1 MLRPALLLI
10 AAVLVVRVLYIAL
23 WCPFSLV
30 EDEAHYWDWSR
41 HLDWSYYTKGPGIAV
56 VIGAST
62 RVLGH
67 SEFAVR
73 ACMPLFG
80 AVLMGAAALLA
91 ARAGGR
97 RFSSLTLVDGR
108 RAVYAA
114 GATALIPVFQV
125 MAILATID
133 GPYCACWAVA
143 ALAAQRALMGRSTL
157 SWGVLGLAIGVGFLF
172 KYTILLLV
180 PGLLLFAL
188 TAGASRAVS
197 KRWPLLLGLAVV
209 LALAGMAP
217 VVIWNVQN
225 GWPTVAHLMGH
236 LGCAE
241 PSGKSA
247 PAVVSAPGQG
257 WSPLWTLE
265 FVGTQIGFVGPL
277 LALAVVGVVR
287 ARREVRGSGEGAAAT
302 EYGPAAWFMACC
314 GVPILVVYLVVSLIT
329 EPEGN
334 WPVAAYVTLAP
345 LAGIMAAEGMAE
357 YRVRVLRW
365 RAQPVAERGRE
376 GFFRRKPEML
386 VQVAWHGTL
395 GFGIGAAV
403 LTGVISLLA
412 RFAPH
417 LPEGVGKLVPLG
429 RLTQARDMAE
439 AAEQLRREL
448 AIQTGQEPRIVSQHY
463 GRASQLAFYL
473 RGQPVVYCS
482 NSRQGGR
489 LTAQDFWADSNL
501 DAPELRGAAFVI
513 VGGNEK
519 EWGPAFDTLVAKG
532 LLAGVD
538 RKGVHAFLGYG
549 FRGVVP
555 SVTAVPASATP
566 STPLPAGPTKSPP

>member
-10 AAVLVVRVLYIAL
+10 AAVLVVRMLYVSL

-56 VIGAST
+56 VIAAST

-73 ACMPLFG
+73 ASMPLFG

-91 ARAGGR
+91 ARGGGR

-108 RAVYAA
+108 RALYAA
-114 GATALIPVFQV
+114 GAAALIPVFQV
-125 MAILATID
+125 MALLATID

-143 ALAAQRALMGRSTL
+143 AVAGQRALMGRSTL
-157 SWGVLGLAIGVGFLF
+157 SWGVLGLAIGAGFLF

-180 PGLLLFAL
+180 PGLLLFVM

-197 KRWPLLLGLAVV
+197 KRWPLLLAAAVV

-236 LGCAE
+236 LGFAE

-247 PAVVSAPGQG
+247 PAVVAAPGRG

-265 FVGTQIGFVGPL
+265 FVGTQIGFVGPML
-277 LALAVVGVVR
+277 VLAVVGVVR
-287 ARREVRGSGEGAAAT
+287 ARRQVRGSGEVTAAT
-302 EYGPAAWFMACC
+302 EYAPAAWFMACC
-314 GVPILVVYLVVSLIT
+314 ALPILAVYLVVSLIT

-334 WPVAAYVTLAP
+334 WPVAAYVTLVP
-345 LAGIMAAEGMAE
+345 LAGIIAAEGMAE
-357 YRVRVLRW
+357 YRVKVLRW

-376 GFFRRKPEML
+376 GFLRRKPETL
-386 VQVAWHGTL
+386 VQLAWHGSL
-395 GFGIGAAV
+395 AFGIGGAV
-403 LTGVISLLA
+403 LTGVISLLP
-412 RFAPH
+412 RFASH
-417 LPEGVGKLVPLG
+417 LPDGIGKLVPLG
-429 RLTQARDMAE
+429 RLTQGRDMAD
-439 AAEQLRREL
+439 AAEKLRSEL
-448 AIQTGQEPRIVSQHY
+448 AIQSGQQPRIVAQHY

-501 DAPELRGAAFVI
+501 DAAELRGAGFVI
-513 VGGNEK
+513 VGGNEM

-555 SVTAVPASATP
+555 SVTSLPASATP
-566 STPLPAGPTKSPP
+566 STRADPTKSPQ